1 MNANRALQLG
11 VFALVIAGFVLITLK
26 GKDVSAFVGLVS
38 PILSALFIVNH
49 LTNQD
54 QVLSKIN
61 EQTNGVLTQK
71 IKDAVQAALQAA
83 REQPPSDPGGTL

>member
-1 MNANRALQLG
+1 MG
-11 VFALVIAGFVLITLK
+11 VFALVVGGFVVITLT

-38 PILSALFIVNH
+38 PILSALFVVNH

-54 QVLSKIN
+54 QVLNKIS

-71 IKDAVQAALQAA
+71 IKDAVQAALAE
-83 REQPPSDPGGTL
+83 RPPSDPGGTL